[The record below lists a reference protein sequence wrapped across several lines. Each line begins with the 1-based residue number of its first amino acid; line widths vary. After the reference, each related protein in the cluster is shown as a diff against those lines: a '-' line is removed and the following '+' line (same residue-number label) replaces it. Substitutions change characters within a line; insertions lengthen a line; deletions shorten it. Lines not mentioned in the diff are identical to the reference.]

1 MTTKAF
7 MADCKSSSLE
17 AYLLMVIV
25 LDVVMVN
32 MMVIV
37 LNMIVI
43 MEIVMDVVVM
53 VNIMNMIHMM
63 VVVLGGKIVFT
74 DRLQKRPRR
83 RTLAKLIAT
92 KKRKRRCIVFSIYH
106 F

>member
-1 MTTKAF
+1 

-63 VVVLGGKIVFT
+63 VVVLGEKIVFT

-83 RTLAKLIAT
+83 RTPTKLIAT
-92 KKRKRRCIVFSIYH
+92 KKRKRRRIVFSIYH

>member
-1 MTTKAF
+1 

-32 MMVIV
+32 MMNMMVLV

-43 MEIVMDVVVM
+43 MTIVLDAVVM
-53 VNIMNMIHMM
+53 VNMNMIHMM